1 MDLHSNSNTS
11 PAWPIRFRGAV
22 PMADVPSGEGSGA
35 GGSGGQPASGQQA
48 PAGTP
53 PGTPPVGQQAPGSPN
68 LKERLQKD
76 SSERRTRAE
85 EQRNA
90 DAAERK
96 AMADRIEALEKRLAD
111 SATKEAEREAAT
123 AKSARDGAVNALLDA
138 AKVKT
143 RFRTVALQELG
154 DIGDPSKPEAKKKID
169 DWASKNADMTE
180 SAKVGP
186 LGHNPPADPSKP
198 APNGRPRGADF
209 MPIDMAAHRRRN

>member
-1 MDLHSNSNTS
+1 MDPHSNSNTS
-11 PAWPIRFRGAV
+11 PAWPIRFRGSV
-22 PMADVPSGEGSGA
+22 PMAEAPSGEGSGA
-35 GGSGGQPASGQQA
+35 GGSGGQPPAGQQA
-48 PAGTP
+48 PATTP
-53 PGTPPVGQQAPGSPN
+53 PGTPAGQQAGSSS

-85 EQRNA
+85 EQRAA

-96 AMADRIEALEKRLAD
+96 AMADRIEALEKKLAD

-138 AKVKT
+138 AKVKP
-143 RFRTVALQELG
+143 RFRSVALQELG
-154 DIGDPSKPEAKKKID
+154 DLGDPSKPEAKKKID

-198 APNGRPRGADF
+198 ASNGRPRGADF
-209 MPIDMAAHRRRN
+209 MPIDMAAHRARRT